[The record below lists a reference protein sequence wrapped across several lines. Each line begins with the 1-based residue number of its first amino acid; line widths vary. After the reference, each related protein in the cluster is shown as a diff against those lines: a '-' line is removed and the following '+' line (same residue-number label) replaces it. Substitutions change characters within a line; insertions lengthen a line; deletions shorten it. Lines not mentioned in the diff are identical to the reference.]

1 MSETATETATG
12 RRTKPPFRAD
22 HVGSLLRPPEL
33 LKARHDFEAGRIDA
47 DELRGIENEAI
58 RRIVRKQEDI
68 GLQSATDGEFRRAS
82 WHMDFIYQLD
92 GITKEPGNIKVKFHN
107 EQGDI
112 EFTPAALHVDGKLG
126 VSETIFGDAFRFLQ
140 QAVTTNVPKLT
151 IPSPSMVHYRG
162 GKAAIDPRVYPDMD
176 SFWNDLTAAYRDEV
190 RRLGELGCTYLQL
203 DDTSLAY
210 MNDPYQREYI
220 ASIGG
225 DPESQH
231 VEYIHHINEALA
243 DRPKALLAAPPSG
256 AAGLN
261 AAPSET
267 TGRSAETS
275 GPAAQGMRV
284 TTHMCRGN
292 FRSGWAAEGG
302 YDFVAEALFHEL
314 DVDGFFMEWDD
325 ERSGGF
331 EPLRLLPKGD
341 KMVVL
346 GLVTTKRG
354 ELESKDA
361 LKRRIEEAAKYAPIE
376 QLCLSP
382 QCGFS
387 STVEGNELTEDEQ
400 WAKLRLIVELAEE
413 VWGR

>member
-1 MSETATETATG
+1 MSETATEGTTG

-22 HVGSLLRPPEL
+22 HVGSILRPPEL
-33 LKARHDFEAGRIDA
+33 LKARKDFEAGRIDA
-47 DELRGIENEAI
+47 DELRGIEDEAI
-58 RRIVRKQEDI
+58 SRIVRKQEEI

-126 VSETIFGDAFRFLQ
+126 VSTTIFGEAFRFLQ
-140 QAVTTNVPKLT
+140 QTVTTNVPKLT

-162 GKAAIDPRVYPDMD
+162 GKAAIDPRVYPEMD

-190 RRLGELGCTYLQL
+190 RRLGELGCTYLQF

-210 MNDPYQREYI
+210 MNDPHQREYI

-243 DRPKALLAAPPSG
+243 ERPD
-256 AAGLN
+256 
-261 AAPSET
+261 
-267 TGRSAETS
+267 
-275 GPAAQGMRV
+275 GMSV

-325 ERSGGF
+325 DRSGGF

-354 ELESKDA
+354 ELESKDL

-387 STVEGNELTEDEQ
+387 STFEGNELSENEQ

-413 VWGR
+413 VWGH